1 MQDEEKVKKAARK
14 ANFIWWQNNV
24 THSVVAAVLWLLIHQ
39 QRTSLSQMQISLSPI
54 DSYPFQITALTGLKA
69 LFWLCFLSGLW
80 PYVIIGAILLMLVVP
95 IYVFLKLF
103 KQDIEAIKT
112 GIVLASALSYL
123 VILWILTDYIP

>member
-1 MQDEEKVKKAARK
+1 
-14 ANFIWWQNNV
+14 
-24 THSVVAAVLWLLIHQ
+24 
-39 QRTSLSQMQISLSPI
+39 MQISLSPI
-54 DSYPFQITALTGLKA
+54 DNYPLQITALTGLKA

-103 KQDIEAIKT
+103 KQDIETIKT

-123 VILWILTDYIP
+123 VVLWILTDYIP